1 MKTAVD
7 QFSKYA
13 QSYDHFSRLQS
24 MAFSQLDVSVSIEDP
39 SVIFD
44 VGCGTG
50 QFTQQLAS
58 RFPTSQVIAF
68 DPSVKMLEYA
78 TTTYSCVNIE
88 FKPLN
93 FSVNEPNLTADLIVS
108 NSALHWSENLAEPFA
123 WIQRHLSP
131 GGQFLA
137 TFFGPKTFME
147 LNECLNDVLEEARP
161 IQAITFRDNIDVQ
174 NAASAF
180 FTTAMC
186 KRISTTVLWPSLID
200 LLRSIQ
206 YTGTSTVQRVNAGLW
221 TPRMIDKLNARYQ
234 ERYGCIKSTF
244 DVIVL
249 HAEP

>member
-1 MKTAVD
+1 MKTAID

-24 MAFSQLDVSVSIEDP
+24 MAFAQLDVSVSIEDP

-50 QFTQQLAS
+50 QFTHQMAS
-58 RFPTSQVIAF
+58 RFPTAQVFAL
-68 DPSVKMLEYA
+68 DPSVKMLAYA
-78 TTTYSCVNIE
+78 KETHSRPNIE
-88 FKPLN
+88 FQPLD
-93 FSVNEPNLTADLIVS
+93 FSSSGPELNADLLVS
-108 NSALHWSENLAEPFA
+108 NSALHWSDNLELPFRWMSA
-123 WIQRHLSP
+123 HLN
-131 GGQFLA
+131 GNGQCLA
-137 TFFGPKTFME
+137 TFFGPNTFIE
-147 LNECLNDVLEEARP
+147 LNDCLNLVLEDARP
-161 IQAITFRDNIDVQ
+161 IQAMTFRDHIEVQ
-174 NAASAF
+174 SAAASVF
-180 FTTAMC
+180 GTAMC
-186 KRISTTVLWPSLID
+186 KRISTTVLWPSLTD

-221 TPRMIDKLNARYQ
+221 TPRMIEKLNALYH